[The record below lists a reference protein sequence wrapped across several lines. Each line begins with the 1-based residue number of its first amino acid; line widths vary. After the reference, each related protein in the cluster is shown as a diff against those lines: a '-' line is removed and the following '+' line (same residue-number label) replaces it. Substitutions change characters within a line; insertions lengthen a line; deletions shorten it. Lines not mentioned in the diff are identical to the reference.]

1 MRGRHAVMIVAVS
14 VLAAGV
20 SLAAK
25 TKFQS
30 VWKAPD
36 AATVSFAGAKVAAL
50 VIDKDDSLRIAGE
63 EALVRELNARGLQG
77 VASYRMIPKE
87 ELLNVEK
94 ARPWFERAGVQGVVA

>member
-1 MRGRHAVMIVAVS
+1 MAYAYAQCMRGRHAVMIVAVS

-36 AATVSFAGAKVAAL
+36 AAMPLKGIEWQLASASVTRVSRILQAHRPARTQDGCS
-50 VIDKDDSLRIAGE
+50 SLF
-63 EALVRELNARGLQG
+63 Q
-77 VASYRMIPKE
+77 
-87 ELLNVEK
+87 
-94 ARPWFERAGVQGVVA
+94 